1 MLQGVILAGG
11 RGTRFW
17 PLSRRDRPKQFLRLF
32 GDRSMLRMTW
42 DRLRHRLTPE
52 SIRVVTGSDLV
63 APIAADLPELP
74 PENLIAEVVGRNT
87 APALAVAAALGVR
100 DGRDPVQL
108 VAPSDHLVADPAP
121 FWATVDDGLQV
132 IESQPSALVTFG
144 IEITRPDTGYGYIE
158 RGAPTH
164 DIGGPTDGPGGPF
177 GGPGGPSGGPGGP
190 SSGTGG
196 SSDRTGGPSGATG
209 GSSDGT
215 GAPTVRAYRAA
226 RFHEKPDLD
235 TARRYQ
241 AAGGFYWN
249 SGIFLW
255 RAQALLDEIAR
266 HLPALHELVM
276 PLSTVEQPGRLLDE
290 VFRAAASESIDFG
303 VLEKSD
309 RVQVLPARFPWND
322 VGTWE
327 RWADLAGDG
336 PNATSGKVL
345 ALDSKGCALYADE
358 GLIVTLGVENMVV
371 VRTGDVTL
379 VLPKERSNEVRSI
392 IEALQTPRE
401 DAGDWI

>member
-17 PLSRRDRPKQFLRLF
+17 PLSRRDRPKQLLCLF

-42 DRLRHRLTPE
+42 DRLRHRLPPE

-100 DGRDPVQL
+100 DGRNPVQL
-108 VAPSDHLVADPAP
+108 VAPSDHLVADPAR

-164 DIGGPTDGPGGPF
+164 GTEPPF
-177 GGPGGPSGGPGGP
+177 G
-190 SSGTGG
+190 GTGG
-196 SSDRTGGPSGATG
+196 SDDAGNGLARGTESPSGDTG
-209 GSSDGT
+209 GS
-215 GAPTVRAYRAA
+215 APRAYRAA

-255 RAQALLDEIAR
+255 RAQALLDEFAR
-266 HLPALHELVM
+266 HLPALYELVV

-290 VFRAAASESIDFG
+290 VFRAAESESIDFG

-327 RWADLAGDG
+327 RWADLADDG

-358 GLIVTLGVENMVV
+358 GLIVTLGIENMVV